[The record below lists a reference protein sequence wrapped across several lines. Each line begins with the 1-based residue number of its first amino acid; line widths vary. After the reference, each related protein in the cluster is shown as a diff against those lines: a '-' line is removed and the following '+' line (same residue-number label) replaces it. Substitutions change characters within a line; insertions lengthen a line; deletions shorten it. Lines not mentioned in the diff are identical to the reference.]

1 MRESRFLDTFAN
13 YNQIEAV
20 EEKSAA
26 PVATDTVFAQRFAK
40 RFARRLNGF
49 VAVYGATEPCTSA
62 YFTGCKWVV
71 WQDAKTNNM
80 DISAQELQRC
90 LPAEGVYAFRYIRQ
104 NLIVGQSRPFTIG
117 VESGERKDAS
127 IDGLGTWLL
136 RLQELRREVEQEEW

>member
-49 VAVYGATEPCTSA
+49 VAVYGATEPCASA

-127 IDGLGTWLL
+127 IDGLGTRLL